1 MSWSRLLRVCNMIKL
16 KGSWGGKRIPSPEK
30 KLGRP
35 HQPKRSKSM
44 LKMQMTQIE
53 PDENTMYLVGPRKV
67 VGIAEFGDA
76 EITRIADPGQTR
88 EEEEIPY

>member
-1 MSWSRLLRVCNMIKL
+1 
-16 KGSWGGKRIPSPEK
+16 
-30 KLGRP
+30 
-35 HQPKRSKSM
+35 M